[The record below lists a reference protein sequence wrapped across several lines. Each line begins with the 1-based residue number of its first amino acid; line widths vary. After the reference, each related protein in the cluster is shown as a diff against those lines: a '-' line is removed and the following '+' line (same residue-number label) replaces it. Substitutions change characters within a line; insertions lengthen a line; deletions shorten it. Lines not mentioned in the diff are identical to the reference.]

1 MTVFLTWALVLMAA
15 GMMLYFELGPGTS
28 TGSVESA
35 ISALNDVNNN
45 NDEHG
50 DQSEPNWRRRA
61 KRAYFQHLRRV
72 GHAPTS
78 AFEDESVPAFATDSE
93 SNDEQ
98 DNGISVVDVAVSNA
112 GLESSAAEPHCR
124 RRAKRAYFQHLR
136 RVGHAPTDAFEDESV
151 VTDSNVIDGN

>member
-15 GMMLYFELGPGTS
+15 GMMLYFELGSGTS

-72 GHAPTS
+72 GHAPT
-78 AFEDESVPAFATDSE
+78 
-93 SNDEQ
+93 
-98 DNGISVVDVAVSNA
+98 
-112 GLESSAAEPHCR
+112 
-124 RRAKRAYFQHLR
+124 
-136 RVGHAPTDAFEDESV
+136 DAFEDESV